1 MIPPS
6 HLSIATLVIHIP
18 RVGSIEG
25 DSSDLH
31 LVYRHTVTVTRL
43 QLLVKDGSAPRAPA
57 RDIGG
62 MRRKAS
68 GYLVECAGRH
78 SSVLGGATDCNM
90 FELAPHN

>member
-1 MIPPS
+1 MTEI
-6 HLSIATLVIHIP
+6 
-18 RVGSIEG
+18 
-25 DSSDLH
+25 
-31 LVYRHTVTVTRL
+31 
-43 QLLVKDGSAPRAPA
+43 LVKDGSAPRVPA

-68 GYLVECAGRH
+68 GYLVGCAGRH